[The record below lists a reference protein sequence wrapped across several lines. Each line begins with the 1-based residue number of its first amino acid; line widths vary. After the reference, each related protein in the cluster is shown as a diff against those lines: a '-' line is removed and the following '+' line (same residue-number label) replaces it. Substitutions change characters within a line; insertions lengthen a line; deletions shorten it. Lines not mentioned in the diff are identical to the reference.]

1 MAYLKNT
8 AVNLL
13 NVHYAIHAIAMNAA
27 GVFFAV
33 FLLRAGVP
41 LPGVFGAIALLLAG
55 RFVVRPLVLLLAP
68 KFGLRA
74 LVVFGVLFSAIPYLL
89 LPSVHGLDLMLLGF
103 CATSAVGE
111 AFYWTSY
118 HASFAYLGDRQH
130 RGHQIGMREA
140 VASVAGIVGPLMG
153 GWALTEFSARTA
165 FTAAALVQAL
175 AALPLLRIPK
185 IDVPATIPG
194 GFRAARKG
202 FLLFACDG
210 WMAAGVLFAW
220 QVALFVSLGE
230 SFSAFG
236 GALAVAGV
244 AGAVASLV
252 LGRHIDGG
260 HGRVAVGITFAVLT
274 ALTLFRAGATDQAAL
289 AVIANACGAVVLSL
303 YIPTLMTAVYNQAK
317 QSPCPLRF
325 HAAAEGGWD
334 SGGASGCLLIAL
346 LTSLGVPL
354 SICILTALPGI
365 ALAYWLLRR
374 YYAGIA
380 APASGEYAV
389 AGREAAAVARNL

>member
-1 MAYLKNT
+1 MAYLKNSS
-8 AVNLL
+8 VNLL

-27 GVFFAV
+27 GVFFPV
-33 FLLRAGVP
+33 FLLRAGVS
-41 LPGVFGAIALLLAG
+41 LPGLFGAIALLLAG
-55 RFVVRPLVLLLAP
+55 RFVVRPLVLVLAP
-68 KFGLRA
+68 KYGLRP
-74 LVVFGVLFSAIPYLL
+74 LVIFGVLFSAVPYLL

-103 CATSAVGE
+103 CAASAIGE

-118 HASFAYLGDRQH
+118 HASFAYLGDGEH

-140 VASVAGIVGPLMG
+140 VASVAGIAGPLIG
-153 GWALTEFSARTA
+153 GLALTQFGARTA
-165 FTAAALVQAL
+165 FTAAALVQAV
-175 AALPLLRIPK
+175 AALPLLRIPRIK
-185 IDVPATIPG
+185 VPASMPG
-194 GFRAARKG
+194 GFRAARNG
-202 FLLFACDG
+202 FALFACDG

-236 GALAVAGV
+236 GALAVAGA

-260 HGRVAVGITFAVLT
+260 HGGIAVGITFAALT
-274 ALTLFRAGATDQAAL
+274 GLTLFRAGATDQAAL

-317 QSPCPLRF
+317 QSSCPLRF

-334 SGGASGCLLIAL
+334 AGGATGCLLIAL
-346 LTSLGVPL
+346 LTWAGVPL

-365 ALAYWLLRR
+365 ALSYSFLRR
-374 YYAGIA
+374 YYAAIA
-380 APASGEYAV
+380 VPAPQFA
-389 AGREAAAVARNL
+389 

>member
-8 AVNLL
+8 AVNFM

-74 LVVFGVLFSAIPYLL
+74 LVIFGLLFSAIPYLL

-103 CATSAVGE
+103 CAAAAIGE

-130 RGHQIGMREA
+130 RGHQIGAREA
-140 VASVAGIVGPLMG
+140 IASLAAIAGPLIG
-153 GWALTEFSARTA
+153 GSALMQFGARTA
-165 FTAAALVQAL
+165 FTAAAVVQAV
-175 AALPLLRIPK
+175 AALPLLGIPK
-185 IDVPATIPG
+185 IEVPTAIPG

-210 WMAAGVLFAW
+210 WITAGFYFAW

-236 GALAVAGV
+236 GALAVAGL
-244 AGAVASLV
+244 AGAVTSLA
-252 LGRHIDGG
+252 LGRHIDAG
-260 HGRVAVGITFAVLT
+260 HGGVAVGITFAVLT
-274 ALTLFRAGATDQAAL
+274 GVTLFRAVATDHAAV
-289 AVIANACGAVVLSL
+289 AVIANACGAVVVCL

-317 QSPCPLRF
+317 QSPCPFRF

-334 SGGASGCLLIAL
+334 AGGAAGCLLVAL
-346 LTSLGVPL
+346 LTSVGVPL

-365 ALAYWLLRR
+365 ALSYMMLRR
-374 YYAGIA
+374 YYAAIA
-380 APASGEYAV
+380 TPDLGEYAV
-389 AGREAAAVARNL
+389 AGREAAAAARNP